1 MEQILCPICGSAET
15 VIFKKFDSANEH
27 RTFQKCTA
35 CSHIFASNFSPEVL
49 EENYSK
55 GYYPSPDSAK
65 ITQWISINRHI
76 WQDLCRDI
84 LKFQNNGKS
93 ILDFGAGTGGFL
105 ESFLEVSP
113 YTKEIYAVENAENA
127 KINLQNRFPSGK
139 IYSTL
144 EECSKY
150 DFDCIVSL
158 QCFEHLDEPSAICKN
173 LYDRLSD
180 DGILVITVPNRYSLR
195 TLLLKQRDVFNIA
208 NPTHLQF
215 FNIKSLTAMLRR
227 CGFKKI
233 CRLASF
239 PQNGNFHKR
248 IITFI
253 MRKFAIS
260 SELRFICRK

>member
-1 MEQILCPICGSAET
+1 MKQILCPICGSAET
-15 VIFKKFDSANEH
+15 VIIKIFDSAREH
-27 RTFQKCTA
+27 RTFKKCTA

-55 GYYPSPDSAK
+55 GYYPSPDSPK
-65 ITQWISINRHI
+65 ITQWISMNRHI
-76 WQDLCRDI
+76 WQDLCHDI
-84 LKFQNNGKS
+84 LKFRNDNKS
-93 ILDFGAGTGGFL
+93 ILDFGAGTGDFL

-113 YTKEIYAVENAENA
+113 NTKEVYAVENAENA

-158 QCFEHLDEPSAICKN
+158 QCFEHLDDPSAICKN

-180 DGILVITVPNRYSLR
+180 NGILVITVPNRHSLR

-215 FNIKSLTAMLRR
+215 FSKKSLTIMLKQ

-239 PQNGNFHKR
+239 PQNGSLLKR
-248 IITFI
+248 IITLVL
-253 MRKFAIS
+253 RKSGIS
-260 SELRFICRK
+260 SELRFICTK